1 MAGSL
6 DGIRVVDMT
15 AVLLG
20 PVATQVFGDLG
31 ADVIKVESPKGDTT
45 RSIGHARHP
54 GMGSLFLHTNRNK
67 RSIVLDLKQP
77 EGREAMTR
85 LLERADVLFYNIRPQ
100 AMERLGLGYA
110 QVSAINPR
118 IVYCGAFGYGQ
129 NGRYA
134 KRPAYDDLIQGAVAL
149 PSLMQ
154 RLGGE
159 PRYIPA
165 ALLDRMVA
173 LTAAYSVIAAL
184 YHRERSG
191 KGQSI
196 EVPMFETMAQMI
208 LAEHM
213 SGRSFEPPIGEA
225 GYARLLSPVRRP
237 YRTKDGYI
245 CALTYTDRHWQRFF
259 EAVGRPELNEDP
271 RFRDLASRTRHID
284 ELYGIAESIY
294 ATRPTAEWMDI
305 LDSLDIPVMA
315 LHTLESLIDDPHL
328 KKVGF
333 FELAEHPTEGP
344 IWTMPRASTWSETP
358 PEVRRQAPTL
368 GQHSREILREMGYRD
383 DEIDDLRTRGITI
396 A

>member
-1 MAGSL
+1 MAGPL

-45 RSIGHARHP
+45 RSIGDARHP

-67 RSIVLDLKQP
+67 RSLVLDLKRP
-77 EGREAMTR
+77 EGREAMMR

-134 KRPAYDDLIQGAVAL
+134 NRPAYDDLIQGAVAL

-184 YHRERSG
+184 YYRERSG

-259 EAVGRPELNEDP
+259 EAVGRPELAEDP

-284 ELYGIAESIY
+284 ELYRIAESIY
-294 ATRPTAEWMDI
+294 ATRTTAEWMDL
-305 LDSLDIPVMA
+305 LDSLDIPVMV

-328 KKVGF
+328 KDVGF
-333 FELAEHPTEGP
+333 FELVEHPTEGP

-368 GQHSREILREMGYRD
+368 GQHSREILRELGYRD
-383 DEIDDLRTRGITI
+383 DEIDDLRTKGITI